1 MYRRKYGKIYHLS
14 TLIKEKC
21 DDGKTI
27 TRKLRFTDSFRFMSA
42 SLSDLVDNMSGIFIS
57 KVYKKCMER
66 KKIDSKCKFDRLKDN
81 RLS

>member
-1 MYRRKYGKIYHLS
+1 
-14 TLIKEKC
+14 
-21 DDGKTI
+21 
-27 TRKLRFTDSFRFMSA
+27 MSA

-66 KKIDSKCKFDRLKDN
+66 KKIDSKCKFDGLKDN